1 MANNLG
7 EVYVEV
13 VADTSGFGS
22 SLEEGVGGAVRS
34 VGREVSEAFAD
45 VGVEIERSFDGVGDA
60 AGEAFSGVAEAAES
74 AAGEVAEAFD
84 EGAADAQ
91 EALEGI
97 TMDGVFEGIRDNIG
111 KISLAFAAKGTA
123 VEAFAR
129 TQGETNAVIGRVSA
143 VTGEAEDSLRD
154 MILAMTDH
162 TFSAE
167 DAAAGMERLIRS
179 GVDTAEEFETI
190 LPIMDTFS
198 DATGKDMVESIDLFD
213 RVLSALDVPLTEAEE
228 HMDALGFIATQTTVP
243 LDNLGMLMRR
253 EAQNLRDYGMSTDD
267 VAVAMAALEAEG
279 IRGPRAVMA
288 FQSAL
293 EEGEGSMEA
302 FHEALGVGSD
312 TLDEQ
317 RRRLADSSGMIEQFA
332 DINNAAMTPVQRL
345 QANIQNQ
352 LFRFGGLT
360 EAAGMASGALA
371 AVGPAMGAI
380 THGAQALTI
389 MKGGLVKVMG
399 VFGKAVGPL
408 LKGLT
413 GLGKGFL
420 ALGKVILANPLF
432 LIGALL
438 IGIALLIWKFR
449 DEIME
454 AIGGAWEWIK
464 DATNTFW
471 EWLKGLVQT
480 LVDSVVGFFTGL
492 VDSVTNLFNAFWTW
506 YRGLWQ
512 GLFDFVRGIVQRV
525 RDAVV
530 NAFNALRDRARDAV
544 QNLRDAVTERLN
556 AIVSFVTDLPGRI
569 LRGLGNLGSLLFNSG
584 RDMIQGLLDG
594 ATSLLKNIGKFF
606 LDRIPGWIRSP
617 FEKALG
623 ISSPSKVFAE
633 IGRDT
638 VAGFADGVS
647 GEFRDVGRLMGD
659 LADQATLRFDT
670 SALADADL
678 SPATFGGGGGRR
690 QEVNVTINN
699 PVPEAASTSVAREMR
714 KLAFT
719 GAFGD

>member
-7 EVYVEV
+7 EVFVEV
-13 VADTSGFGS
+13 VADTSGFGQ
-22 SLEEGVGGAVRS
+22 SLEEGVGGAVQS

-45 VGVEIERSFDGVGDA
+45 VGVEIERSFDGVGGA
-60 AGEAFSGVAEAAES
+60 AGEAFEGVGEAADE
-74 AAGEVAEAFD
+74 AAGDVSGAF
-84 EGAADAQ
+84 EGGASDAQ

-97 TMDGVFEGIRDNIG
+97 TMESVAENIRDNIG
-111 KISLAFAAKGTA
+111 KITLAFAAKGTA

-190 LPIMDTFS
+190 LPLMDTFA
-198 DATGKDMVESIDLFD
+198 DATGRDMVESIDVFD
-213 RVLSALDVPLTEAEE
+213 RVLSALDVPLTEAGE
-228 HMDALGFIATQTTVP
+228 HMDALGFIATQTAVP
-243 LDNLGMLMRR
+243 LSSVGQLMRR

-279 IRGPRAVMA
+279 IRGPRAVMS

-293 EEGEGSMEA
+293 EEGEGSMAA
-302 FHEALGVGSD
+302 FYEALGVGSD

-317 RRRLADSSGMIEQFA
+317 RQRLADSAGMVDQFA
-332 DINNAAMTPVQRL
+332 DINNDAMTPVQRL

-352 LFRFGGLT
+352 MFRFGGLT

-371 AVGPAMGAI
+371 AVGPTMGALAHSGTVLTAMKGALSTAMGVVAK
-380 THGAQALTI
+380 A
-389 MKGGLVKVMG
+389 GGPILKAMG
-399 VFGKAVGPL
+399 TVGKA
-408 LKGLT
+408 
-413 GLGKGFL
+413 FL
-420 ALGKVILANPLF
+420 AVGKIILANPLF

-438 IGIALLIWKFR
+438 IGIAVLIFKFR
-449 DEIME
+449 EEIME
-454 AIGGAWEWIK
+454 AIGGAWEFVK
-464 DATNTFW
+464 DVTQKFW
-471 EWLKGLVQT
+471 DWLKGLVET

-492 VDSVTNLFNAFWTW
+492 VDSIRNLFTSFFSW
-506 YRGLWQ
+506 YFGLWQ
-512 GLFDFVRGIVQRV
+512 RAFDFVRGIVTRI

-530 NAFNALRDRARDAV
+530 NAFSALRDRAQGAL
-544 QNLRDAVTERLN
+544 QSLRDAVTDRLN
-556 AIVSFVTDLPGRI
+556 AVVGFVTDLPGRVV
-569 LRGLGNLGSLLFNSG
+569 RGLGNLGRLLFDKG

-594 ATSLLKNIGKFF
+594 ARSLLRNIGSFF
-606 LDRIPGWIRSP
+606 LNIVPGWIRGP

-623 ISSPSKVFAE
+623 ISSPSRVFAE

-638 VAGFADGVS
+638 IAGFEDGVR
-647 GEFRDVGRLMGD
+647 GEFSDVTRLMDD
-659 LADQATLRFDT
+659 LADRASLRVDT
-670 SALADADL
+670 GALADADL
-678 SPATFGGGGGRR
+678 LPGQFGQSARQA
-690 QEVNVTINN
+690 QEVNVTIVN
-699 PVPEAASTSVAREMR
+699 PTPEPASTSVGREMR

-719 GAFGD
+719 GVFGD